1 MNILKIIRIT
11 ANAEEIP
18 PIVNN
23 LFLLI
28 LVVLYKYV
36 EIPLILLNIKAKKNK
51 KFSVE
56 KPTIIADILSIKKKI
71 ISNLVDGL

>member
-1 MNILKIIRIT
+1 MNILRFIRIT
-11 ANAEEIP
+11 ANVEEIT
-18 PIVNN
+18 PIINN

-28 LVVLYKYV
+28 LVVLYKYA

-51 KFSVE
+51 KSSIE
-56 KPTIIADILSIKKKI
+56 KPAIIADILSIKKKI

>member
-1 MNILKIIRIT
+1 MNILKIIRIA
-11 ANAEEIP
+11 ANVEEIP

-51 KFSVE
+51 KFSIE

>member
-1 MNILKIIRIT
+1 MNIFKIIRIT
-11 ANAEEIP
+11 ANVEEIP

-36 EIPLILLNIKAKKNK
+36 EMPLILLNIKAKKNK
-51 KFSVE
+51 KFSIE

-71 ISNLVDGL
+71 ISYLVDGL

>member
-11 ANAEEIP
+11 ANVEEIP

-51 KFSVE
+51 KSSIE
-56 KPTIIADILSIKKKI
+56 KLTIIADILSIKKKI
-71 ISNLVDGL
+71 ISYLVDGL

>member
-18 PIVNN
+18 PTVNN

-51 KFSVE
+51 KFSIE

>member
-51 KFSVE
+51 KFSIE
-56 KPTIIADILSIKKKI
+56 RLTIIADILSIKKKI
-71 ISNLVDGL
+71 ISYLVDGL

>member
-51 KFSVE
+51 KSSIE
-56 KPTIIADILSIKKKI
+56 KLTIIADILSIKKKI
-71 ISNLVDGL
+71 ISYLVDGL

>member
-18 PIVNN
+18 PTVNN

-36 EIPLILLNIKAKKNK
+36 EIPLILLNMKAKKNK
-51 KFSVE
+51 KFSIE